1 MFLRIKDV
9 FEKAKFVI
17 GLDNYG
23 AAEAYLNDFGLQ
35 ALRKLPYNFAFPKKE
50 LRMTLEKITSGL
62 NKGGYMGKLPEDFNS
77 LYSAGTSMTL
87 KQGYDS
93 TSDFSINGCHIYA
106 NKEQIDIFYFSIPI
120 DEDGDL
126 LIEEK
131 LEDAVVCY
139 LVAKVAESKAYAP
152 TTAPMFR
159 AMQNDQLAKFALLS
173 HHLFGVANSPNQ
185 SELVAIAEA
194 NRTLNVTTYGTTQ
207 LWNKS
212 RSWDRGV
219 WENNL

>member
-35 ALRKLPYNFAFPKKE
+35 ALRKLPYKFAFPKKQ
-50 LRMTLEKITSGL
+50 LKLTLEKITSGP

-77 LYSAGTSMTL
+77 LYSAGFETTL
-87 KQGYDS
+87 KQGFDK

-106 NKEQIDIFYFSIPI
+106 NSETIELFYFSIPI

-126 LIEEK
+126 LIEEN

-194 NRTLNVTTYGTTQ
+194 NRTLNVTTYGTAS
-207 LWNKS
+207 LAENSWVRS
-212 RSWDRGV
+212 RSWGN
-219 WENNL
+219 WG